1 MHLSSAAPHRV
12 SQSSSDF
19 LADKGQMLSSF
30 LTSALRVREQRKKK
44 NPPAPGWTRTGR
56 SQEVAAPPGSEHRP
70 RRRACLSEHPARAEA
85 RRSSA
90 LQTGASLRGSCDHPR
105 GSQAPH
111 PPSALTVRG
120 ALRGNRASAGHSS
133 PHPPVKTERKISEE
147 TQALKIS
154 RNYLRLEISILHLA
168 V

>member
-30 LTSALRVREQRKKK
+30 LTSALTVREQRKEK

-56 SQEVAAPPGSEHRP
+56 PQEAAAPPGPEHRP
-70 RRRACLSEHPARAEA
+70 RSRACLSEHPARAEA

-90 LQTGASLRGSCDHPR
+90 RRTGASLQGSCDHPR

-133 PHPPVKTERKISEE
+133 PHPPVKTERKISQE

-154 RNYLRLEISILHLA
+154 RKYLRLEISILHL
-168 V
+168 VV